1 MFNRLRRACVLE
13 APTIDHLYLPIRQNQ
28 AVRTVPWGAQA
39 ASGPLL
45 RLLASRTRLTNRGPA
60 STSPGVS
67 PAVRST
73 VYGRSGSVARGGSC
87 RYGPVGLPWRR

>member
-60 STSPGVS
+60 STSPEYRRPG
-67 PAVRST
+67 ARRYTAGRVRW
-73 VYGRSGSVARGGSC
+73 RGGSC